1 MKNRLSI
8 TRRDFINGVSYGLAA
23 SVAPI
28 DYLRANGIDIENY
41 PPALTGIRGNHP
53 GSNDFAHR
61 LAFNGPSFL
70 NDYTDTK
77 EVYDLIV
84 VGGGISG
91 SVSYTHLTLPTIYS
105 V

>member
-53 GSNDFAHR
+53 A
-61 LAFNGPSFL
+61 
-70 NDYTDTK
+70 
-77 EVYDLIV
+77 
-84 VGGGISG
+84 
-91 SVSYTHLTLPTIYS
+91 VSYTHLTLPTILL